1 MYKNKIKRIIDFI
14 LALGGLIVLSPVFII
29 LCIWIKLDSKGP
41 ILFKQK
47 RVGINKTYFNIYKF
61 RTMYIDTPKDMPTH
75 MLSNPD
81 QYITK
86 SGKFLRKTSLDELPQ
101 ILNILKG
108 EMAVI
113 GPRPALW
120 NQDDLIAERDRYH
133 ANDVRPGLTGWA
145 QINGRDELEIP
156 VKAKLDG
163 EYVEKESFFMDVKC
177 FLGTIG
183 SVLVG
188 DGVVEGGTGEMEQ
201 ASQVTSAEKLNKEIM
216 IGASVVAGAGT
227 AGLGILGL
235 IIHKFKNKDKKEK
248 KHQGILKKALFIL
261 TSFYAVVTAVVNIFR
276 KKNLKIE
283 EKEEREIKQTEIK
296 EKNILITGAN
306 SYIGESVEK
315 WLKQTSDSYH
325 VTTLDMLDPHWKEHD
340 FSKYDVVYHV
350 AGIAHADVGNVS
362 EEVKE
367 KYYKVNRDLAL
378 EVANIAKDKGVKQ
391 FIFMSSM
398 IIYSG
403 CKETFITKETVPQA
417 ENFYGDSKLQADL
430 ALQELNDATFKVCIV
445 RPPMIYGKGSKGNYP
460 LLVKLATKLPVFPI
474 VKNRRSMLH
483 IDNLC
488 EFIRLMIN
496 NEEAGIFFPQND
508 EYTNTSDMVEM
519 IAKVKGHK
527 IIMIPGVNFMIQLMT
542 KVPGKIGTL
551 ANKAFGNSAYDMI
564 LSCYDKGNYRVHS
577 LNESIQVSERNGS
590 VDGKK
595 KAIII
600 ASVASMIDQFNRDN
614 IHLLQELGYEVHVAC
629 NFENAG
635 TITDERMKKL
645 KKDLDEIDVKYF
657 QVPIPR
663 KLSNIKDMIVAYKKL
678 KKLSEENQY
687 KIMHCHSPI
696 GGVLARLAFNPSRKN
711 GITKIIYTAH
721 GFHFYKG
728 APLKNWIIFYP
739 IEKICSIITDVLITI
754 NHDDYE
760 FARKYMNAK
769 EVKYVPGIGI
779 DLKKFKLKDFD
790 KDTYRKSLGIKNN
803 DFMILSVGELN
814 KNKNHEVVIRAV
826 ANLDNSSI
834 HYFVAGQGDLKDYL
848 SSLAKELNIEN
859 QIHLLGYRND
869 IVQLCNCGDLYVLPS
884 IREGLNVSLMEAMA
898 SGTPCIA
905 GNIRGNRDLIIDHKN
920 GFLCNPLVDKEFEKC
935 INEIKNSSDLSMLF
949 QSEEL
954 KTIQKFSNV
963 SVREYMETIYKE
975 EMNI

>member
-163 EYVEKESFFMDVKC
+163 EYVEKESFFMDAKC

-216 IGASVVAGAGT
+216 MGAGVVAGAGT

-248 KHQGILKKALFIL
+248 KHKGTLKKSLFIL
-261 TSFYAVVTAVVNIFR
+261 TSFYAVVTAIVNIFR

-283 EKEEREIKQTEIK
+283 EKKEREIKQTEVK

-378 EVANIAKDKGVKQ
+378 EVANIAKDKGVQQ

-430 ALQELNDATFKVCIV
+430 ALQELNDETFKVCIV

-488 EFIRLMIN
+488 EFIRLMID

-519 IAKVKGHK
+519 VAKVKGHK
-527 IIMIPGVNFMIQLMT
+527 IIMIPGVNFIIQLMT
-542 KVPGKIGTL
+542 KIPGKIGTL
-551 ANKAFGNSAYDMI
+551 SNKAFGNSAYDMI

-577 LNESIQVSERNGS
+577 LNESIQVSEGDR
-590 VDGKK
+590 
-595 KAIII
+595 
-600 ASVASMIDQFNRDN
+600 
-614 IHLLQELGYEVHVAC
+614 
-629 NFENAG
+629 
-635 TITDERMKKL
+635 
-645 KKDLDEIDVKYF
+645 
-657 QVPIPR
+657 
-663 KLSNIKDMIVAYKKL
+663 
-678 KKLSEENQY
+678 
-687 KIMHCHSPI
+687 
-696 GGVLARLAFNPSRKN
+696 
-711 GITKIIYTAH
+711 
-721 GFHFYKG
+721 
-728 APLKNWIIFYP
+728 
-739 IEKICSIITDVLITI
+739 
-754 NHDDYE
+754 
-760 FARKYMNAK
+760 
-769 EVKYVPGIGI
+769 
-779 DLKKFKLKDFD
+779 
-790 KDTYRKSLGIKNN
+790 
-803 DFMILSVGELN
+803 
-814 KNKNHEVVIRAV
+814 HE
-826 ANLDNSSI
+826 
-834 HYFVAGQGDLKDYL
+834 
-848 SSLAKELNIEN
+848 
-859 QIHLLGYRND
+859 
-869 IVQLCNCGDLYVLPS
+869 
-884 IREGLNVSLMEAMA
+884 
-898 SGTPCIA
+898 
-905 GNIRGNRDLIIDHKN
+905 
-920 GFLCNPLVDKEFEKC
+920 
-935 INEIKNSSDLSMLF
+935 
-949 QSEEL
+949 
-954 KTIQKFSNV
+954 
-963 SVREYMETIYKE
+963 
-975 EMNI
+975 

>member
-14 LALGGLIVLSPVFII
+14 LALGGFIVLSPVFII

-163 EYVEKESFFMDVKC
+163 EYVEKESFFMDAKC

-216 IGASVVAGAGT
+216 MGAGVVAGAGT

-248 KHQGILKKALFIL
+248 KHKGTLKKSLFIL
-261 TSFYAVVTAVVNIFR
+261 TSFYAVVTAIVNIFR

-283 EKEEREIKQTEIK
+283 EKEEREIKQTEVK

-315 WLKQTSDSYH
+315 WLKQTSDRYH

-362 EEVKE
+362 DEVKE

-378 EVANIAKDKGVKQ
+378 EVANIAKDKGVQQ

-430 ALQELNDATFKVCIV
+430 ALQELNDETFKVCIV

-488 EFIRLMIN
+488 EFIRLMID

-519 IAKVKGHK
+519 VAKVKGHK
-527 IIMIPGVNFMIQLMT
+527 IIMIPGVNFIIQLMT
-542 KVPGKIGTL
+542 KIPGKIGTL
-551 ANKAFGNSAYDMI
+551 SNKAFGNSAYDMI

-577 LNESIQVSERNGS
+577 LNESIQVSEGDR
-590 VDGKK
+590 
-595 KAIII
+595 
-600 ASVASMIDQFNRDN
+600 
-614 IHLLQELGYEVHVAC
+614 
-629 NFENAG
+629 
-635 TITDERMKKL
+635 
-645 KKDLDEIDVKYF
+645 
-657 QVPIPR
+657 
-663 KLSNIKDMIVAYKKL
+663 
-678 KKLSEENQY
+678 
-687 KIMHCHSPI
+687 
-696 GGVLARLAFNPSRKN
+696 
-711 GITKIIYTAH
+711 
-721 GFHFYKG
+721 
-728 APLKNWIIFYP
+728 
-739 IEKICSIITDVLITI
+739 
-754 NHDDYE
+754 
-760 FARKYMNAK
+760 
-769 EVKYVPGIGI
+769 
-779 DLKKFKLKDFD
+779 
-790 KDTYRKSLGIKNN
+790 
-803 DFMILSVGELN
+803 
-814 KNKNHEVVIRAV
+814 HE
-826 ANLDNSSI
+826 
-834 HYFVAGQGDLKDYL
+834 
-848 SSLAKELNIEN
+848 
-859 QIHLLGYRND
+859 
-869 IVQLCNCGDLYVLPS
+869 
-884 IREGLNVSLMEAMA
+884 
-898 SGTPCIA
+898 
-905 GNIRGNRDLIIDHKN
+905 
-920 GFLCNPLVDKEFEKC
+920 
-935 INEIKNSSDLSMLF
+935 
-949 QSEEL
+949 
-954 KTIQKFSNV
+954 
-963 SVREYMETIYKE
+963 
-975 EMNI
+975 